1 MAAASAG
8 GQQPSEPELHPAIIP
23 QLAALK
29 GTWEVLRIRA
39 RFRPRRGLV
48 MQWADSFDVAPEGME
63 AADGS
68 GGVYWGPR
76 EKATVT
82 VMFQAVNPSIVPD
95 FLWPDTGLPPS
106 EDARNAVRRVMM
118 EWDLNEKDCLLRLLN
133 ATRTGLPPPEKKA
146 PPPPP
151 RQRQKK
157 QQQAAAPPTE
167 AAAETAAVSSSSAST
182 ARAAALRKT
191 PQENAASGQ
200 AANAST
206 APGRT
211 VVSHA
216 HGAPRGQAAAPA
228 TAPLSA
234 GASDEAVA
242 IIESQEEALAA
253 AAATAAT
260 AATAKGQ
267 EDTPPQPVRRRLRR
281 ASEKEEPAAGTD
293 EAAEAKQAKPE
304 ASQAEAAA
312 QVASTVQ
319 LKQRLEAAR
328 KRQEAP
334 VPVSGKQNTSQQ
346 RQVLR
351 AGLESQAN
359 KAAAAAAAGSSA
371 AEPKRWKEGTVAAA
385 ARQAPG
391 TSVPTGEEPL
401 WMPGKKA
408 QQAADAVQAA
418 VEDEAAEASAAAE
431 PNKDK
436 GKAEGPLL
444 KRRRGIDS
452 R

>member
-182 ARAAALRKT
+182 ARAAASRKT
-191 PQENAASGQ
+191 PQEAEKTESAAKKRVQEAKASAARKIEAAKDELDAKEKQEKEKAKENATSGQ
-200 AANAST
+200 PANAS
-206 APGRT
+206 
-211 VVSHA
+211 VSA
-216 HGAPRGQAAAPA
+216 RANSRV
-228 TAPLSA
+228 SR
-234 GASDEAVA
+234 SRR
-242 IIESQEEALAA
+242 SQ
-253 AAATAAT
+253 
-260 AATAKGQ
+260 
-267 EDTPPQPVRRRLRR
+267 
-281 ASEKEEPAAGTD
+281 
-293 EAAEAKQAKPE
+293 
-304 ASQAEAAA
+304 
-312 QVASTVQ
+312 
-319 LKQRLEAAR
+319 
-328 KRQEAP
+328 
-334 VPVSGKQNTSQQ
+334 
-346 RQVLR
+346 R
-351 AGLESQAN
+351 AGR
-359 KAAAAAAAGSSA
+359 SSGNCST
-371 AEPKRWKEGTVAAA
+371 KCRCL
-385 ARQAPG
+385 R
-391 TSVPTGEEPL
+391 
-401 WMPGKKA
+401 
-408 QQAADAVQAA
+408 
-418 VEDEAAEASAAAE
+418 
-431 PNKDK
+431 
-436 GKAEGPLL
+436 
-444 KRRRGIDS
+444 
-452 R
+452 